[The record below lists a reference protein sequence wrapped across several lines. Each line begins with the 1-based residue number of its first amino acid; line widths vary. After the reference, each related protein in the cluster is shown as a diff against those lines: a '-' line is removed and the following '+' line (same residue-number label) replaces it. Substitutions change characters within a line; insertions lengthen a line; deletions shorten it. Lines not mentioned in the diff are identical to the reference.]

1 MVVWEVRGGMNVL
14 HSVYHRLCGKVNARQ
29 AGRLVLTLWARLV
42 LCYTERERP
51 SRNALAEGQHLFCSL
66 SFYRFDFKLL
76 GAVLMLTA
84 IGLVMIHSAG
94 RAQLPGEGQPHVPK
108 AMLQSIW
115 VVLGLILFVLVS
127 SVHCSRLA
135 SVSRPAYLATLALLV
150 LVLIVGGFVRAA
162 QRWLSVGPINI
173 QPAELAKLGLILM
186 LAMVFASRE
195 GEPVEFEL
203 LIRSLGYAL
212 VPSALILLQPDL
224 GTPILLLFVWGVVAY
239 VAGARMGHLAAFFFV
254 FIMLFVSAWG
264 FGVIRPHQKERM
276 LAFASASADAR
287 KERWQLEQSLIA
299 IGSGHLTG
307 QGLYRGGQSQ
317 LSFVPD
323 QETDFIFSVVGEELG
338 FLGATTVIVLF
349 GLVLWR
355 CLAICADARTFYA
368 QLAAA
373 GITAVFFLHIMA
385 NIGMTLGMMPIKGLP
400 LPFVSYGGSSILV
413 NFIALGILQSIYRD
427 SQSAISF
434 E

>member
-1 MVVWEVRGGMNVL
+1 MF
-14 HSVYHRLCGKVNARQ
+14 S
-29 AGRLVLTLWARLV
+29 
-42 LCYTERERP
+42 
-51 SRNALAEGQHLFCSL
+51 SL
-66 SFYRFDFKLL
+66 SSYRLDFKLL
-76 GAVLMLTA
+76 GAVLLLTA

-94 RAQLPGEGQPHVPK
+94 RAQLPDQAQYHTPK
-108 AMLQSIW
+108 VMLQSIW
-115 VVLGLILFVLVS
+115 VILGLILFVLVG

-135 SVSRPAYLATLALLV
+135 SVSWPAYLTTLALLV
-150 LVLIVGGFVRAA
+150 LVLIVGGFVRET

-186 LAMVFASRE
+186 LAMAFASRE
-195 GEPVEFEL
+195 GEPVDFEFLTRSLPYAVIPCL
-203 LIRSLGYAL
+203 LI
-212 VPSALILLQPDL
+212 ILQPDL
-224 GTPILLLFVWGVVAY
+224 GTPILLLCVWGVVAY
-239 VAGARMGHLAAFFFV
+239 VAGARMAHLTAFFLV
-254 FIMLFVSAWG
+254 FIMAFAAAWG
-264 FGVIRPHQKERM
+264 FGLIRPHQKQRL
-276 LAFASASADAR
+276 LAFASASADTR
-287 KERWQLEQSLIA
+287 DERWQLDQSLIA

-338 FLGATTVIVLF
+338 FLGAATVILLF
-349 GLVLWR
+349 AILLWR
-355 CLAICADARTFYA
+355 SLAICADARTLYA

-373 GITAVFFLHIMA
+373 GIAAVFFLHITA
-385 NIGMTLGMMPIKGLP
+385 NIGMTLGMMPVKGLP
-400 LPFVSYGGSSILV
+400 LPFVSYGGSAILT